1 MNSDKESAKFNHL
14 SFKNDPGDVR
24 DFKAF
29 MPLLWALKLHLYDK
43 NDFSKF
49 NVHKSLQ
56 KLWKCWKTLDM
67 EKIEYLMKFGIVHE
81 VMKIEERKAIWR
93 MNRENKKHSPQR
105 GKSEK
110 KISSENDSI
119 I

>member
-1 MNSDKESAKFNHL
+1 
-14 SFKNDPGDVR
+14 
-24 DFKAF
+24 
-29 MPLLWALKLHLYDK
+29 
-43 NDFSKF
+43 
-49 NVHKSLQ
+49 
-56 KLWKCWKTLDM
+56 M

-81 VMKIEERKAIWR
+81 VMKIEERKAIRR

-110 KISSENDSI
+110 KRSSENDSI